1 MISVNVRKQG
11 GAAVV
16 TVPAEVLRQLH
27 IGVGSQLDLEVVGG
41 VLTARPATKKR
52 RYSLAELLQGVTQD
66 NMDQLNAETAWA
78 REGAPEGREIA

>member
-27 IGVGSQLDLEVVGG
+27 IGVGSQLNLEVSGG
-41 VLTARPATKKR
+41 VLTVRPATKKR
-52 RYSLAELLQGVTQD
+52 RYTLAQLLQGVTKN
-66 NMDQLNAETAWA
+66 NMAQLNTETAWA
-78 REGAPEGREIA
+78 IEGEPTGREIA

>member
-27 IGVGSQLDLEVVGG
+27 IGVGSQLNLEVSGG
-41 VLTARPATKKR
+41 VLIARPATKKH
-52 RYSLAELLQGVTQD
+52 RYSLAELLQGVTKN
-66 NMDQLNAETAWA
+66 NMAQLNAETAWA
-78 REGAPEGREIA
+78 LEGEPTGYEIA

>member
-27 IGVGSQLDLEVVGG
+27 IGVGSQLDLEVIGG

-52 RYSLAELLQGVTQD
+52 RYSLTELLQGVTKN
-66 NMDQLNAETAWA
+66 NMAQLSAETAWA
-78 REGAPEGREIA
+78 LEGDPIGHEIA